1 MCVTIW
7 VQKMTQEELI
17 KERREKVSHLLM
29 QGHTEI
35 SIAKQLDVSRETIVR
50 DVKVLK
56 GQSFSWLSNLAK
68 DGLCFEFKL
77 VLDELRN
84 LRIQLV
90 ELLEITPT
98 VNERIRLI
106 REIEI
111 NCEIYLKYLLDG
123 PGVQIM
129 KIACKHTREDF
140 EGVPTAFKT

>member
-1 MCVTIW
+1 
-7 VQKMTQEELI
+7 
-17 KERREKVSHLLM
+17 M

-35 SIAKQLDVSRETIVR
+35 SIAKQLGISRETIVR

-56 GQSFSWLSNLAK
+56 DQSFSWLSNLAK
-68 DGLCFEFKL
+68 DGLCHEFKL

-98 VNERIRLI
+98 VNDRIRLI

-140 EGVPTAFKT
+140 PSLNKSYS